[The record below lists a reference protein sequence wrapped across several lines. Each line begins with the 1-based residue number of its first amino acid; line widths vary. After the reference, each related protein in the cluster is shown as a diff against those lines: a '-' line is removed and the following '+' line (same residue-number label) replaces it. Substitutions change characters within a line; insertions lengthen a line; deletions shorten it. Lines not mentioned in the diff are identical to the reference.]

1 MASSIYLDY
10 AAATPL
16 DERVFFAMEPYAG
29 QQFYN
34 PSSLYD
40 GARQVRATYEEAR
53 HSLARSIG
61 AKQHEIIITAG
72 ATESINLA
80 IRGVIAHY
88 GGSVAASEIEHL
100 AVLEAAREH
109 TLQRIV
115 VTDKGLITP
124 EAVAATITSD
134 TTLVSV
140 GYINNELGTV
150 QPIRD
155 IATVIEAERQRRL
168 EHSETRPIFF
178 HTDASQAAGLL
189 DCSVSRLGVDMMTL
203 NAAKCYGPKQVGLL
217 WVRAG
222 IVLEPMLRGGSQER
236 SLRAGTENVAGA
248 VGFALALDM
257 AQEQRKSESHRLSQL
272 RDRLQ
277 QKLEDGITGIVVN
290 GHRKR
295 RAPHILH
302 ISVPGLDGERAIFAL
317 DQHGVMAATGSACA
331 ANSGLRS
338 HVLVAAGFDEE
349 HADGSLRF
357 SLGKFSTETDI
368 DHAAAIICEVIAK
381 EVSTS

>member
-16 DERVFFAMEPYAG
+16 DERVFFAMEPYFTRH
-29 QQFYN
+29 FYN

-40 GARQVRATYEEAR
+40 AARVVRADYEDAR
-53 HSLARSIG
+53 HRLAQSIG

-80 IRGVIAHY
+80 IHGIAAHY
-88 GGSVAASEIEHL
+88 GGSIATAEIEHL
-100 AVLEAAREH
+100 AVLEAAKSH
-109 TLQRIV
+109 HLQKIAISSE
-115 VTDKGLITP
+115 GLISP
-124 EAVAATITSD
+124 EAVAAAISSD

-150 QPIRD
+150 QPLRD
-155 IATVIEAERQRRL
+155 IATVIETERQRRL
-168 EHSETRPIFF
+168 QHGETTPLFF

-222 IVLEPMLRGGSQER
+222 ITLQPVLYGGSQER

-248 VGFALALDM
+248 IGFAYALEL
-257 AQEQRKSESHRLSQL
+257 AQEQRKTESRRLAAL

-277 QKLEDGITGIVVN
+277 KKIEVTVSNAIIN
-290 GHRKR
+290 GHHKR

-302 ISVPGLDGERAIFAL
+302 ISIPRLDGERAVFAL
-317 DQHGVMAATGSACA
+317 DQAGVMAATGSACA

-338 HVLVAAGFDEE
+338 HVLVAAGFSDEL
-349 HADGSLRF
+349 ADGSLRF
-357 SLGKFSTETDI
+357 SLGKFTSEADI
-368 DHAAAIICEVIAK
+368 DRAADIICDVIRREQQA
-381 EVSTS
+381 S

>member
-1 MASSIYLDY
+1 MSSSIYLDY

-16 DERVFFAMEPYAG
+16 DERVFFAMEPYLT

-40 GARQVRATYEEAR
+40 AARIVRSDYEEAR
-53 HSLARSIG
+53 HSLARTIG

-80 IRGVIAHY
+80 IHGVIGHY
-88 GGSVAASEIEHL
+88 GGAVATAEIEHL
-100 AVLEAAREH
+100 AVLEAAKERD
-109 TLQRIV
+109 LQVIP
-115 VTDKGLITP
+115 VTEKGYITP
-124 EAVAATITSD
+124 EAVASVITSE

-150 QPIRD
+150 QPLRD
-155 IATVIEAERQRRL
+155 IAIVLEHERQRRL
-168 EHSETRPIFF
+168 QNGETRPIYF

-189 DCSVSRLGVDMMTL
+189 DCSMSRLGVDLMTL

-222 IVLEPMLRGGSQER
+222 IILQPVLRGGSQER
-236 SLRAGTENVAGA
+236 SLRAGTENVAGT
-248 VGFALALDM
+248 VGFARALEL
-257 AQEQRKSESHRLSQL
+257 AQEQRKTESHRLSGL

-277 QKLEDGITGIVVN
+277 DKISKEISDVIIN
-290 GHRKR
+290 GHAKK

-302 ISVPGLDGERAIFAL
+302 ISVAGLDGERAIFAL
-317 DQHGVMAATGSACA
+317 DQAGVMAATGSACA
-331 ANSGLRS
+331 ANSGTRS
-338 HVLVAAGFDEE
+338 HVLVAASFDDTR
-349 HADGSLRF
+349 ADGSLRF
-357 SLGKFSTETDI
+357 SLGKFTSETEI
-368 DHAAAIICEVIAK
+368 DQASQIIIDVIQK
-381 EVSTS
+381 ERQHV

>member
-1 MASSIYLDY
+1 MASPIYLDY

-16 DERVFFAMEPYAG
+16 DERVFFAMEPYLTRD
-29 QQFYN
+29 FYN

-40 GARQVRATYEEAR
+40 AARQVRGAYEEAR

-80 IRGVIAHY
+80 IHGIVSHY

-100 AVLEAAREH
+100 AVLEAARQYD
-109 TLQRIV
+109 LQVIS

-124 EAVAATITSD
+124 EAVASAITSD
-134 TTLVSV
+134 TILVSV

-150 QPIRD
+150 QSLRD
-155 IATVIEAERQRRL
+155 IASVIDSEKQRRL
-168 EHSETRPIFF
+168 QNGETKPIFF
-178 HTDASQAAGLL
+178 HTDASQAAGML
-189 DCSVSRLGVDMMTL
+189 DCSVSRLGVDLMTL

-217 WVRAG
+217 WVKAG
-222 IVLEPMLRGGSQER
+222 IILDPVLRGGSQER

-248 VGFALALDM
+248 VGFAHALEF
-257 AQEQRKSESHRLSQL
+257 AQEQRKTESHRLAAL
-272 RDRLQ
+272 RDNLQ
-277 QKLEDGITGIVVN
+277 KAIQANVSDVVIN
-290 GHRKR
+290 GHHKR

-302 ISVPGLDGERAIFAL
+302 ISIPGLDGERAVFAL
-317 DQHGVMAATGSACA
+317 DQAGVMAATGSACA

-338 HVLVAAGFDEE
+338 HVLVAAGFDEIA
-349 HADGSLRF
+349 ADGSLRF
-357 SLGKFSTETDI
+357 SLGKYTTDADI
-368 DHAAAIICEVIAK
+368 ERAASIITAIVEK
-381 EVSTS
+381 ERKAS